1 MLIYCQTRPDKKR
14 KSPTK
19 KQAEAYNQ
27 WLESLPKS
35 LSGKSRS
42 SVKAQPMQTEKPFRR
57 ETPKIPSKSDTV
69 LGACT
74 NTGIMKNF
82 HKLSQKDRE
91 IVNQMSECVAPMHK
105 GNLVY
110 VTPGINPAGLGRK
123 NEVL

>member
-1 MLIYCQTRPDKKR
+1 MLIYCRDRSNKKA

-19 KQAEAYNQ
+19 KQVNAYNE

-35 LSGKSRS
+35 LSDKPRNLKQTTPMKS
-42 SVKAQPMQTEKPFRR
+42 PKPFRR
-57 ETPKIPSKSDTV
+57 ENAVIPSRDDGVKGV
-69 LGACT
+69 CT
-74 NTGIMKNF
+74 NTGIMKDF

-91 IVNQMSECVAPMHK
+91 IVNRVSECVAPMHK

>member
-1 MLIYCQTRPDKKR
+1 VLIYCQTRPDKKR

-19 KQAEAYNQ
+19 KEAEAYNQ
-27 WLESLPKS
+27 WLQSLPKS
-35 LSGKSRS
+35 LSGKPTTTKKSQS
-42 SVKAQPMQTEKPFRR
+42 MTQAKPYRR
-57 ETPKIPSKSDTV
+57 ETPSIPSKQDTV

-82 HKLSQKDRE
+82 HKMSKEDRDIVQK
-91 IVNQMSECVAPMHK
+91 VSECVAPMHK

>member
-19 KQAEAYNQ
+19 KQVEAYNQ
-27 WLESLPKS
+27 WIESLPKS
-35 LSGKSRS
+35 LSGRPSDTKKST
-42 SVKAQPMQTEKPFRR
+42 PMQANKPYRR
-57 ETPKIPSKSDTV
+57 ETPKIPSKQGVV

-74 NTGIMKNF
+74 NTGIMKDF
-82 HKLSQKDRE
+82 HRMSKKDRD
-91 IVNQMSECVAPMHK
+91 IVQKVSECVAPMHK

>member
-57 ETPKIPSKSDTV
+57 ETSKIPSKSDTV

>member
-1 MLIYCQTRPDKKR
+1 MLIYCRDRSNKKA

-19 KQAEAYNQ
+19 KQVNAYNK

-35 LSGKSRS
+35 LSDKPRTSKSS
-42 SVKAQPMQTEKPFRR
+42 PTMKAPKPFRR
-57 ETPKIPSKSDTV
+57 ENTVIPSVDLGVT
-69 LGACT
+69 GACT
-74 NTGIMKNF
+74 NTGIMKDF

-91 IVNQMSECVAPMHK
+91 IVNRVSECVAPMHK

>member
-27 WLESLPKS
+27 RLESLPKS

-57 ETPKIPSKSDTV
+57 ETSKIPSKSDTV